1 MKGKTD
7 RKTKTDPQSASLKK
21 PEYSSLEET
30 LEPALDEL
38 CLMDDV
44 YRKAAAIRLPEDKK
58 KAFSILLHEAIFGQT
73 LKPDKIG
80 RAHV

>member
-38 CLMDDV
+38 CMMDDV
-44 YRKAAAIRLPEDKK
+44 NGKQPRSGCRRTKRKHSAY
-58 KAFSILLHEAIFGQT
+58 FCT
-73 LKPDKIG
+73 KPYLA
-80 RAHV
+80 RP

>member
-38 CLMDDV
+38 CMMDDV
-44 YRKAAAIRLPEDKK
+44 YQKVGDCLTTTAPY
-58 KAFSILLHEAIFGQT
+58 QT
-73 LKPDKIG
+73 G
-80 RAHV
+80 RA